1 MGRSINVHIRSEWDL
16 RARFGKLI
24 EDDPTMAEQTTF
36 FMYLLSLAGRRMDLR
51 LVVTTL
57 RGSTVYVTDRFRV
70 DLNKIVDAL
79 IHDEKKAQMVKDGLT
94 RIGAAAAGRRV
105 QTKGA

>member
-16 RARFGKLI
+16 RVRFSKLI
-24 EDDPTMAEQTTF
+24 EDNPTMVEQTTF

-57 RGSTVYVTDRFRV
+57 RGSVVYVTDGLQV

-79 IHDEKKAQMVKDGLT
+79 IYDIKKAQMVKDDLN
-94 RIGAAAAGRRV
+94 RMAM
-105 QTKGA
+105 TKATADHPKKT